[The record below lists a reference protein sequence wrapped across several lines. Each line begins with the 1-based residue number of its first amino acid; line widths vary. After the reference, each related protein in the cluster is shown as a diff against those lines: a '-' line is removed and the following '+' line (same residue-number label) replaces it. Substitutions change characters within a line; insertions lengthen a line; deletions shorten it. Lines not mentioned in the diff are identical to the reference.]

1 MEKFIERQNI
11 ARFTTLLMTE
21 TDTAKRELL
30 QQLLTDEMVRQAGLS
45 DAKNKVLIDQR
56 SPQSTA
62 SFCREALF
70 GAVARSEVLADFCGQ
85 KSEYRLNSIIFSVV
99 GAVCRHETS
108 SFPSDS
114 TETFQINLRRQLA

>member
-30 QQLLTDEMVRQAGLS
+30 QQLLTDEMVRQASLS

-70 GAVARSEVLADFCGQ
+70 GAEALVEVFCAKADIAVDNGRFRSTNFILIERAIAVSHIDH
-85 KSEYRLNSIIFSVV
+85 KLNS
-99 GAVCRHETS
+99 
-108 SFPSDS
+108 
-114 TETFQINLRRQLA
+114 